1 MIWALKRDLGLAF
14 RNKSEWLLVIVF
26 FLLVITL
33 FPLAIGPDIKVLRE
47 IAPGIAWVA
56 ALLANLLALP
66 KLFAGDFADGTLEQM
81 SLAQRSFSSLIA
93 GKVLAHWLY
102 TGLPISLLSAIVG
115 LQFRLDSPA
124 TLIVMAS
131 IAIGSI
137 TLAWL
142 GAIGAALTLNSRSGA
157 TLLALLVLPLSVP
170 VLIFGAGAASSYA
183 AGLGVEAHFS
193 ILGAL
198 ALLSCLGGPWATAA
212 AVKIALQ

>member
-1 MIWALKRDLGLAF
+1 MMWALKRDLALAL
-14 RNKSEWLLVIVF
+14 RNKSELLLVIVF
-26 FLLVITL
+26 FVLVISL
-33 FPLAIGPDIKVLRE
+33 FPLAIGPDVKILRE

-66 KLFAGDFADGTLEQM
+66 KLFATDFADGTLEQM
-81 SLAQRSFSSLIA
+81 RLAQRSFPALIT

-102 TGLPISLLSAIVG
+102 TGLPISVLSAIVG
-115 LQFRLDSPA
+115 LQFGLDGA
-124 TLIVMAS
+124 TTLIVMAS
-131 IAIGSI
+131 IAIGSV

-142 GAIGAALTLNSRSGA
+142 GAMGAALTLNSRSGA

-170 VLIFGAGAASSYA
+170 VLIFGAGAAASYG
-183 AGLGVEAHFS
+183 AGLGAQAHFS

-198 ALLSCLGGPWATAA
+198 ALLACLAGPWTTAV